1 MRNVCKV
8 KADVGGSEFSVET
21 GRLAKQ
27 ADGAVMVRYGDSVV
41 LVTAVMSKEAR
52 EEVSFFPL
60 TIDVE
65 ERMYAAGKFPGGF
78 VKRETRP
85 GERAILTARLIDR
98 PLRPTFPKGFRNDV
112 QVIATTLSADQIN
125 PLDVLALNG
134 ASAALTIS
142 KIPFNGPIGAIRIG
156 KNGDNWLINPS
167 FQDLVDSELDIVV
180 AGTKDAILMV
190 EGGAKFVPEDVILEA
205 LIRGHEAV
213 KEMVDLQLELK
224 KEYEKVSG
232 GLIEK
237 ISFESLKVDSE
248 LEKEIRS
255 FITSRMAESIQIK
268 EKEES
273 EAIRS
278 EIRKETIEKFKD
290 YGHGV
295 SGGAMPE
302 IQEDL
307 DQIEL
312 TGLVKNLKA
321 QINSIFNAVE
331 KEEFSKLVLEEKKR
345 PDGRKLNEI
354 RPINCEVGLLPR
366 THGSGLFTRGQT
378 QVLTSLT
385 LGTASDAQI
394 IDNLDI
400 EESRRFLHQYNFPPF
415 SVGEIGF
422 MRGPKRRDI
431 GHGALAEKAMLP
443 VIPSIDDFP
452 YTVRLVSEVLES
464 NGSSSMAS
472 VCGST
477 LALMDG
483 GVKIKAPVAGVAMG
497 LVFRDDK
504 FEVLT
509 DIQGIEDHIGDM
521 DFKVA
526 GTAEGITAFQMDM
539 KVFGVSKEIL
549 EAALKQAKEAR
560 LFILEKINKAIS
572 APREEMSTY
581 APRII
586 SFKVPQDKIREIIG
600 PGGKVIRGI
609 IEETGVNIDIEDDGT
624 VFIAAKDLN
633 DGEKAKKY
641 IDQIIKEIEAGSK
654 YIGTVTRTTNFGAF
668 VEITPGK
675 EGLIHISRLSDK
687 RVEKVEDVVKVGDK
701 VNVEVI
707 EVDKQN
713 RVNLSLISLVTLK

>member
-1 MRNVCKV
+1 MRNVCRV
-8 KADVGGSEFSVET
+8 KADVRGQEFSIET
-21 GRLAKQ
+21 GKMAKQ

-41 LVTAVMSKEAR
+41 LVTAVMAKEAR
-52 EEVSFFPL
+52 EEVNFFPL

-85 GERAILTARLIDR
+85 GERATLTARLIDR
-98 PLRPTFPKGFRNDV
+98 PLRPTFPKGFCNDV
-112 QVIATTLSADQIN
+112 QIIATTLSADQVN
-125 PLDVLALNG
+125 PLDILALNG

-142 KIPFNGPIGAIRIG
+142 KIPFNGPIGAVRIG
-156 KNGDNWLINPS
+156 KNGDNWLINPT
-167 FQDLVDSELDIVV
+167 FQDLIDSELDIIV

-190 EGGAKFVPEDVILEA
+190 EGGARFVPEDVVLEA
-205 LIRGHEAV
+205 LMRGHEAV

-224 KEYEKVSG
+224 KECEKVNNEP
-232 GLIEK
+232 IEK
-237 ISFESLKVDSE
+237 ISFESLKIDSE

-255 FITSRMAESIQIK
+255 FITLRMAESIRVK

-273 EAIRS
+273 EALRS
-278 EIRKETIEKFKD
+278 VIRKETIEKFKD
-290 YGHGV
+290 YV
-295 SGGAMPE
+295 FSE
-302 IQEDL
+302 ESL

-312 TGLVKNLKA
+312 VGSVKNLKA
-321 QINSIFNAVE
+321 QINLIFSAVE

-345 PDGRKLNEI
+345 PDGRKTNEI
-354 RPINCEVGLLPR
+354 RPISCEVGLLPR
-366 THGSGLFTRGQT
+366 THGTGLFTRGQT
-378 QVLTSLT
+378 QVLTALT

-415 SVGEIGF
+415 SVGETGF

-431 GHGALAEKAMLP
+431 GHGALAEKAILP

-452 YTVRLVSEVLES
+452 YTIRLVSEVLES

-497 LVFRDDK
+497 LVFRDNK
-504 FEVLT
+504 FEILT

-539 KVFGVSKEIL
+539 KVFGVSREIL
-549 EAALKQAKEAR
+549 EVALKQAKEAR
-560 LFILEKINKAIS
+560 LFILEKIDKAIS
-572 APREEMSTY
+572 APREEMSAY

-586 SFKVPQDKIREIIG
+586 SFKVPRDKVREIIG

-624 VFIAAKDLN
+624 VFIASKGLEN
-633 DGEKAKKY
+633 GEKAKKY
-641 IDQIIKEIEAGSK
+641 IDQIIKEVEAGSK
-654 YIGTVTRTTNFGAF
+654 YLGTVTRTTNFGAF

-675 EGLIHISRLSDK
+675 EGLIHISRLSDR

-713 RVNLSLISLVTLK
+713 RVNLSLIGLATSNKENGK